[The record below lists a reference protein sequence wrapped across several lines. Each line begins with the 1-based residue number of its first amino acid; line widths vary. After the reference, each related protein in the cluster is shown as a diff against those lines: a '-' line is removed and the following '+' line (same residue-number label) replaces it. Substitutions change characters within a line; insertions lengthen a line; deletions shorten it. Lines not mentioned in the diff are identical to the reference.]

1 MTAIRYKEDLLK
13 NREAS
18 IHGTIHDLKA
28 PLASILLT
36 LGYIMNELKEKELIE
51 LIASVTEDIKSLAN
65 TIKTILI
72 TAKAE
77 ESKLM
82 INKEKLDIVAIAK
95 HAKKLIDNNYAQKPH
110 VITISDNRLDKEEV
124 FSDRYLLEN
133 VIHNLLE
140 NAIKYSSK
148 EANINVCINSNE
160 KFTIISVQDQ
170 GVGID
175 KKYQKKIFKQF
186 YRIPA
191 TQHKNGYGIGLA
203 LVKYAVKAHGGS
215 IRVES
220 ELDKGSTFTFTLPKE
235 KNAKE

>member
-1 MTAIRYKEDLLK
+1 MISVNLYLTRGHYISVTYDVNVKRNNKVLK
-13 NREAS
+13 ICRKYLVHVQKSVFEGNITEAKLRK
-18 IHGTIHDLKA
+18 LK
-28 PLASILLT
+28 S
-36 LGYIMNELKEKELIE
+36 ELKRTTKTDED
-51 LIASVTEDIKSLAN
+51 SVIIYRFDSL
-65 TIKTILI
+65 
-72 TAKAE
+72 
-77 ESKLM
+77 
-82 INKEKLDIVAIAK
+82 
-95 HAKKLIDNNYAQKPH
+95 
-110 VITISDNRLDKEEV
+110 
-124 FSDRYLLEN
+124 
-133 VIHNLLE
+133 
-140 NAIKYSSK
+140 KYSSK